1 MRAEA
6 LAVLTDRMTDFFDEI
21 LIDTAAGMG
30 EAFRAA
36 AKVSDRALLVLTP
49 DPVALRDG
57 RIVADALLDSGLR
70 EVRLVV
76 NRLRPDS
83 FRTSGVRDL
92 DECIDTVAV
101 QLIAVVPESQEIQR
115 AAAQGT
121 ALTPNCTAY
130 RALDALAARLDGQL
144 IPLVVR

>member
-1 MRAEA
+1 MNEKMAKDKLYGKTLRKNFARYEEVVPMPN
-6 LAVLTDRMTDFFDEI
+6 LLEI
-21 LIDTAAGMG
+21 QKKSYK
-30 EAFRAA
+30 EF
-36 AKVSDRALLVLTP
+36 
-49 DPVALRDG
+49 
-57 RIVADALLDSGLR
+57 LDSGLR
-70 EVRLVV
+70 EVRLGV